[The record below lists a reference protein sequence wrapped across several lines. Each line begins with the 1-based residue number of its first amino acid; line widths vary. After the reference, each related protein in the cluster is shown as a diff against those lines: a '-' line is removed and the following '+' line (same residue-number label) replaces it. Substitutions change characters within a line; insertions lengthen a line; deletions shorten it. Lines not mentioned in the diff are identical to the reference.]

1 MFLFE
6 SIQMFIR
13 IEGAHDKLMRGA
25 AVGVDQGY
33 VCHHFGKSLA
43 INLKAACSCDLLL
56 LKQHFLKSHL
66 SRISIET

>member
-33 VCHHFGKSLA
+33 VCHHFCQF
-43 INLKAACSCDLLL
+43 NLN
-56 LKQHFLKSHL
+56 
-66 SRISIET
+66 ISETSIST